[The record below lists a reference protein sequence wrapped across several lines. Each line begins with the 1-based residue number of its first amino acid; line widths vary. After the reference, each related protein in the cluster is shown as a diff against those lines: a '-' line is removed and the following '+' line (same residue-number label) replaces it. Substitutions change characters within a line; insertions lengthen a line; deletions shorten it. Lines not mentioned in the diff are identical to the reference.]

1 MDLSDYSE
9 EEVDPISEL
18 TYEDFVSHPD
28 TLAILEDEFFE
39 KFKNTMDVPIE
50 SYYKHEVDYA
60 TENFMDIFHN
70 DFNKKKSYEFLLSI
84 YPFINKNYDISIFN
98 RFPSLAK
105 PLFITREDKEEK
117 KKNKITLVNSKKYDW
132 NTKKYK

>member
-50 SYYKHEVDYA
+50 LYYKDEVDYA

-70 DFNKKKSYEFLLSI
+70 DFNKKKSYL
-84 YPFINKNYDISIFN
+84 NGG
-98 RFPSLAK
+98 RG
-105 PLFITREDKEEK
+105 T
-117 KKNKITLVNSKKYDW
+117 
-132 NTKKYK
+132 